1 MNRRA
6 YKGLSTTA
14 GAAWA
19 AVVTLCAC
27 GEGAAPAPTE
37 PAATTNEAL
46 NTVIACQQQE
56 DACAADAGNV
66 GGLVACEHQ
75 LRQCLAN
82 LFLEAGVPQIPGDA
96 GWKPTPPPQF
106 DGGVPIPDGGV
117 PSDPACLASLHLC
130 LDSNTSP
137 STCASD
143 AKTCFANAANAR
155 CDAQES
161 ECLAAGVP
169 VAACQAARQACH

>member
-19 AVVTLCAC
+19 AVVALCAC
-27 GEGAAPAPTE
+27 GEGAAPAPSE
-37 PAATTNEAL
+37 PAGTTNEAL

-56 DACAADAGNV
+56 DACAADAGDV
-66 GGLVACEHQ
+66 GGLLTCEKQ
-75 LRQCLAN
+75 LKQCLAN
-82 LFLEAGVPQIPGDA
+82 LFLEAGLPQPPDA
-96 GWKPTPPPQF
+96 GWPPPPPPPF

-117 PSDPACLASLHLC
+117 PNAPACMASLQLC
-130 LDSNTSP
+130 LDTSTPP

-143 AKTCFANAANAR
+143 AKTCLAAAASAR

-161 ECLAAGVP
+161 VCLAEGVP
-169 VAACQAARQACH
+169 VAVCQAARQACH

>member
-1 MNRRA
+1 MM
-6 YKGLSTTA
+6 A
-14 GAAWA
+14 GAAWVG
-19 AVVTLCAC
+19 VVALSAC
-27 GEGAAPAPTE
+27 TEGAAPAPTE
-37 PAATTNEAL
+37 PAGTTNEAL

-66 GGLVACEHQ
+66 AGLVTCEKQ

-96 GWKPTPPPQF
+96 GWIPSPPSPF

-117 PSDPACLASLHLC
+117 PSAPACMASLQLC
-130 LDSNTSP
+130 LDSSTPP

-143 AKTCFANAANAR
+143 AKTCLANAANAR

-161 ECLAAGVP
+161 ECLATGTP
-169 VAACQAARQACH
+169 VAVCQAARQACH

>member
-1 MNRRA
+1 M
-6 YKGLSTTA
+6 TA
-14 GAAWA
+14 GTALAG
-19 AVVTLCAC
+19 AVALSAC
-27 GEGAAPAPTE
+27 TEGAAPAPSE
-37 PAATTNEAL
+37 PAGTTNDAL
-46 NTVIACQQQE
+46 STVIACQQQE

-96 GWKPTPPPQF
+96 GWIPPF
-106 DGGVPIPDGGV
+106 EGGVPIPDGGV
-117 PSDPACLASLHLC
+117 PSAPACTASLQLC
-130 LDSNTSP
+130 LESSTPP

-169 VAACQAARQACH
+169 VAVCQAARQACH